1 MIKIFNAFYARIVAI
16 VSLRIHLRN
25 VRQIRDPIMRLRGE
39 KIGLANRNKD
49 CCGKNFF
56 CGIIKRRGNEGFSTG
71 FQTNETS

>member
-1 MIKIFNAFYARIVAI
+1 
-16 VSLRIHLRN
+16 
-25 VRQIRDPIMRLRGE
+25 MRLRGE